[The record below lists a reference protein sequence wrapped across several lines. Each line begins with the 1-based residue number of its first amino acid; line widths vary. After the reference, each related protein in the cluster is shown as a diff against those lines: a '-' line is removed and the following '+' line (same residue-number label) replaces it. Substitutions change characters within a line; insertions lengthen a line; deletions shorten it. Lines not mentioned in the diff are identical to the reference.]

1 MKTSKYVILCLA
13 VIGFV
18 SFNAWSNAWSQQK
31 TYRLVIGTGGISGSY
46 YPLGG
51 AMASIWSKNLP
62 NVKVSAQAT
71 GASIENTKLMENG
84 EIELGLTQNDL
95 AEYAAKKQYMFDKEY
110 KSLRAVAT
118 LFSEHINIFVN
129 KNSGIKTVADLK
141 GKRVSVGSQGSG
153 GLANSQQIFELYGLS
168 FKDIKP
174 FYLTNVD
181 ACDRMKDGLL
191 DAIFVTTSSPNATFQ
206 DLAIAKEIQLL
217 SFTDADIKKII
228 AKYPFFQ
235 RTVLAKNTYKGQMQ
249 DVTTVAVLG
258 ILIASKDLD
267 EKVVYDLTKVLWEK
281 KDDIGAIMVKAKEMQ
296 PNNPVGGIT
305 IPLHPGAERYYK
317 ETGKLK

>member
-1 MKTSKYVILCLA
+1 MKRAKYVILCLA
-13 VIGFV
+13 VIGCV
-18 SFNAWSNAWSQQK
+18 SFDAWSQEK
-31 TYRLVIGTGGISGSY
+31 PKIYRLVIGTGGIAGSY

-95 AEYAAKKQYMFDKEY
+95 AEYAAKKLYMFDKEY

-118 LFSEHINIFVN
+118 LFAEHVHIFVN
-129 KNSGIKTVADLK
+129 KDSDIKKIADLK

-153 GLANSQQIFELYGLS
+153 GLANSQQIFELFGVS

-174 FYLTNVD
+174 FYLTNID

-191 DAIFVTTSSPNATFQ
+191 DAVFVTTSAPNAAFQ
-206 DLAIAKEIQLL
+206 DLAISKNVQLL
-217 SFTDADIKKII
+217 SFTDAEVKKII
-228 AKYPFFQ
+228 AKYPFFE
-235 RTVLAKNTYKGQMQ
+235 RVVLGKDTYKGQMQ

-296 PNNPVGGIT
+296 FDNPVRGIT
-305 IPLHPGAERYYK
+305 IPIHPGAERYYK
-317 ETGKLK
+317 EIGKLKK

>member
-1 MKTSKYVILCLA
+1 
-13 VIGFV
+13 
-18 SFNAWSNAWSQQK
+18 
-31 TYRLVIGTGGISGSY
+31 
-46 YPLGG
+46 
-51 AMASIWSKNLP
+51 
-62 NVKVSAQAT
+62 
-71 GASIENTKLMENG
+71 
-84 EIELGLTQNDL
+84 
-95 AEYAAKKQYMFDKEY
+95 
-110 KSLRAVAT
+110 
-118 LFSEHINIFVN
+118 
-129 KNSGIKTVADLK
+129 
-141 GKRVSVGSQGSG
+141 
-153 GLANSQQIFELYGLS
+153 
-168 FKDIKP
+168 
-174 FYLTNVD
+174 
-181 ACDRMKDGLL
+181 MKDGLL

-217 SFTDADIKKII
+217 SFTDADIMKII

-235 RTVLAKNTYKGQMQ
+235 KTVLAKNTYKGQMQ